1 MPLVTEEIKEVKDIV
16 LQQVD
21 QPDMFKLGGNN
32 SDVVFLL
39 IIGLILF
46 FFSKFVGIIIKII
59 GIIIIML
66 CVYTLFVA

>member
-21 QPDMFKLGGNN
+21 QPDIFKLGGNN

-39 IIGLILF
+39 IIGLILY
-46 FFSKFVGIIIKII
+46 FFSKFVGIITKII

-66 CVYTLFVA
+66 CVYTLFVS

>member
-21 QPDMFKLGGNN
+21 QQDMFKFGGNN

-39 IIGLILF
+39 IIGLILY
-46 FFSKFVGIIIKII
+46 FFSKFVGIITKII

>member
-39 IIGLILF
+39 IP
-46 FFSKFVGIIIKII
+46 
-59 GIIIIML
+59 
-66 CVYTLFVA
+66 

>member
-1 MPLVTEEIKEVKDIV
+1 MPLVTEEIKEVKDVV

-46 FFSKFVGIIIKII
+46 FFSKFVGIITMII

-66 CVYTLFVA
+66 CVYTLFVS

>member
-16 LQQVD
+16 LQQVG

-46 FFSKFVGIIIKII
+46 FFSKFVGMITKII

>member
-46 FFSKFVGIIIKII
+46 FFSKFVGMITKIR
-59 GIIIIML
+59 GIIIIIF

>member
-1 MPLVTEEIKEVKDIV
+1 MPLVTEEIKEVKDVV

-21 QPDMFKLGGNN
+21 QPDIFKLGGNN

-46 FFSKFVGIIIKII
+46 FFSKFVGII
-59 GIIIIML
+59 
-66 CVYTLFVA
+66 T